1 MELWIKLMVL
11 YGFCLGASAE
21 NDGRWPRQ
29 MASSNGLCRYG
40 ARIDCCW
47 GWTRRSWG
55 HCQRVF
61 ALTHRVVGRIRCPPQ
76 ALCQHGCKHGDCV
89 GPSKCKCHP
98 GFTGKTCNQEEELD
112 YVTPLTWDSHPPI
125 FLPVDHQPPAG
136 VLMEDLNECGLKP
149 RPCKHR
155 CMNTYGSYKCYCLN
169 GYMLMPDGTCGNTR
183 TCGMANCQYGCEV
196 LKGEVRCQC
205 PSPGLQLAPDG
216 RTCVDVDECATGMAI
231 CPRFR
236 KCINTFGSYICKCH
250 EGFDLQYI
258 NGKYQCVD
266 VDECSSGQNQCSSFA
281 TCYNTPGSYKCKCK
295 DGYRG
300 MGHDCKPIPKVVI
313 DPPRFPPNH
322 HNIIP
327 DSDHKRTTTT
337 IRPPMTA
344 KRVAP
349 TAPKRTTTTP
359 KPTTTTTTTTTR
371 APSTTTPPPP
381 PPPPRTMPPAPRKPV
396 VPTRP
401 PIIPTRRPPVVTRKP
416 YVPPR
421 RPAITSPPPPTRR
434 TPPYVPT
441 RRPPPPKQ
449 PEPVTPVDNTIEKDV
464 TKQRGDVHIP
474 RNHDHNT
481 VLGVDFD
488 IELGNT
494 ADEAKDDA
502 EAGYLSCSF
511 DNGLCGWIRDKDGDL
526 HWETTPDPSGGKYLT
541 IPEVSDKKSGRGARL
556 VLPLTPPWNDGNL
569 CLSFRHKL
577 AGHHVGML
585 QVFVKKGKQYSPAV
599 WGRTGGSGWRHTQIT
614 LWGTGLESVILK
626 GERGRGRSGEMAV
639 DDITLRKGSCT
650 EEHNLRRH

>member
-1 MELWIKLMVL
+1 
-11 YGFCLGASAE
+11 
-21 NDGRWPRQ
+21 
-29 MASSNGLCRYG
+29 
-40 ARIDCCW
+40 
-47 GWTRRSWG
+47 
-55 HCQRVF
+55 
-61 ALTHRVVGRIRCPPQ
+61 
-76 ALCQHGCKHGDCV
+76 
-89 GPSKCKCHP
+89 
-98 GFTGKTCNQEEELD
+98 
-112 YVTPLTWDSHPPI
+112 
-125 FLPVDHQPPAG
+125 
-136 VLMEDLNECGLKP
+136 
-149 RPCKHR
+149 
-155 CMNTYGSYKCYCLN
+155 
-169 GYMLMPDGTCGNTR
+169 
-183 TCGMANCQYGCEV
+183 
-196 LKGEVRCQC
+196 
-205 PSPGLQLAPDG
+205 
-216 RTCVDVDECATGMAI
+216 
-231 CPRFR
+231 
-236 KCINTFGSYICKCH
+236 
-250 EGFDLQYI
+250 
-258 NGKYQCVD
+258 
-266 VDECSSGQNQCSSFA
+266 
-281 TCYNTPGSYKCKCK
+281 
-295 DGYRG
+295 
-300 MGHDCKPIPKVVI
+300 
-313 DPPRFPPNH
+313 
-322 HNIIP
+322 
-327 DSDHKRTTTT
+327 
-337 IRPPMTA
+337 
-344 KRVAP
+344 
-349 TAPKRTTTTP
+349 
-359 KPTTTTTTTTTR
+359 
-371 APSTTTPPPP
+371 
-381 PPPPRTMPPAPRKPV
+381 MPPAPRKPV

-401 PIIPTRRPPVVTRKP
+401 PIIPTRRPPAVTRKP

-449 PEPVTPVDNTIEKDV
+449 PEPVTPVDNTIEKEV

>member
-1 MELWIKLMVL
+1 MWREACQL
-11 YGFCLGASAE
+11 SP
-21 NDGRWPRQ
+21 DRWPRQ

-55 HCQRVF
+55 HCQPGVF

-98 GFTGKTCNQEEELD
+98 GFTGKTCNQ
-112 YVTPLTWDSHPPI
+112 
-125 FLPVDHQPPAG
+125 
-136 VLMEDLNECGLKP
+136 DLNECGLKP

-216 RTCVDVDECATGMAI
+216 RTCVDVDECATGMAT

-236 KCINTFGSYICKCH
+236 KCVNTFGSYICKCH

-359 KPTTTTTTTTTR
+359 KDDAPT
-371 APSTTTPPPP
+371 
-381 PPPPRTMPPAPRKPV
+381 PRKPV

-421 RPAITSPPPPTRR
+421 RPTITSPPPPTRR

-449 PEPVTPVDNTIEKDV
+449 PEPVTPVDNTIEKEV

-614 LWGTGLESVILK
+614 LWGTGLESTINEHAPVEWSQL
-626 GERGRGRSGEMAV
+626 RSQ
-639 DDITLRKGSCT
+639 LRK
-650 EEHNLRRH
+650 LRTLKRPFYLL

>member
-1 MELWIKLMVL
+1 MNHANNFEKTPAFHLDVLIGCELIM
-11 YGFCLGASAE
+11 SSTH
-21 NDGRWPRQ
+21 RWPRQ

-40 ARIDCCW
+40 ARVDCCW

-55 HCQRVF
+55 HCQPPTAERMREKRGQTRLKVGESENPEVREKWFGEKELEKQLGICVTPELYVSLF
-61 ALTHRVVGRIRCPPQ
+61 ALTHRVAGIRCQPQ
-76 ALCQHGCKHGDCV
+76 AVCQPGCKHGDCV
-89 GPSKCKCHP
+89 GPNKCKCHP
-98 GFTGKTCNQEEELD
+98 GFTGKTCNQATTFYLEESTGGVKQFAEDCFPDVHAAKEEAPEYL
-112 YVTPLTWDSHPPI
+112 TPPVWASHLPI
-125 FLPVDHQPPAG
+125 FLPVDHQPAR
-136 VLMEDLNECGLKP
+136 VVMEDLNECGLKP

-169 GYMLMPDGTCGNTR
+169 GYMLMPDGTCGNAR

-216 RTCVDVDECATGMAI
+216 RTCVDVDECAAGIAV

-258 NGKYQCVD
+258 NGKYQCID
-266 VDECSSGQNQCSSFA
+266 VDECSLGQSHCSAFA

-300 MGHDCKPIPKVVI
+300 MGHDCKRLPHL
-313 DPPRFPPNH
+313 RASRQFPPGS
-322 HNIIP
+322 P
-327 DSDHKRTTTT
+327 LSQ
-337 IRPPMTA
+337 
-344 KRVAP
+344 
-349 TAPKRTTTTP
+349 
-359 KPTTTTTTTTTR
+359 
-371 APSTTTPPPP
+371 
-381 PPPPRTMPPAPRKPV
+381 PRKPPAPTRKPYIPPRPV
-396 VPTRP
+396 PPTRP
-401 PIIPTRRPPVVTRKP
+401 PDQ
-416 YVPPR
+416 
-421 RPAITSPPPPTRR
+421 
-434 TPPYVPT
+434 TPP
-441 RRPPPPKQ
+441 
-449 PEPVTPVDNTIEKDV
+449 PVTPVDNTIHKEV

-474 RNHDHNT
+474 RNHGHNT
-481 VLGVDFD
+481 VLGIDFD

-494 ADEAKDDA
+494 ADEAKDDP
-502 EAGYLSCSF
+502 ESGYLSCSF
-511 DNGLCGWIRDKDGDL
+511 DDGLCGWIRDKDGDL
-526 HWETTPDPSGGKYLT
+526 HWETTPDPSGGRYLT
-541 IPEVSDKKSGRGARL
+541 IPEVGNKRTGRGARL

-599 WGRTGGSGWRHTQIT
+599 WGRTGGNGWRHTQIT

-639 DDITLRKGSCT
+639 DDITLRKGSCA
-650 EEHNLRRH
+650 EEHNLRRL

>member
-1 MELWIKLMVL
+1 MCWL
-11 YGFCLGASAE
+11 SP
-21 NDGRWPRQ
+21 DRWPRQ
-29 MASSNGLCRYG
+29 MVSSNGLCRYG

-55 HCQRVF
+55 HCQPGVF

-98 GFTGKTCNQEEELD
+98 GFTGKTCNQ
-112 YVTPLTWDSHPPI
+112 
-125 FLPVDHQPPAG
+125 
-136 VLMEDLNECGLKP
+136 DLNECGLKP

-216 RTCVDVDECATGMAI
+216 RTCVDVDECATGMAT

-236 KCINTFGSYICKCH
+236 QCINTFGSYICRCH

-258 NGKYQCVD
+258 NGKYQCLD
-266 VDECSSGQNQCSSFA
+266 VDECSSGQIQCSSFA

-371 APSTTTPPPP
+371 
-381 PPPPRTMPPAPRKPV
+381 PV
-396 VPTRP
+396 VPTRL
-401 PIIPTRRPPVVTRKP
+401 PIIPTMRPPVVTRKP

-421 RPAITSPPPPTRR
+421 RPAITSPLPPTRR

-449 PEPVTPVDNTIEKDV
+449 PEPVTPVDNTIEKEV

-481 VLGVDFD
+481 VLGIDFD

-494 ADEAKDDA
+494 ADESKDDA

-614 LWGTGLESVILK
+614 LWGTGLESVSIQYYTRNVQSLHQC
-626 GERGRGRSGEMAV
+626 S
-639 DDITLRKGSCT
+639 DCPQ
-650 EEHNLRRH
+650 

>member
-1 MELWIKLMVL
+1 MLILPADLSCRCTFKETLFFPLFFFFSFPRLFPLPAALGLRRGAAQRGRVTPEIMELWIKLML
-11 YGFCLGASAE
+11 FCSCCLGASAGF
-21 NDGRWPRQ
+21 DGRWPRQ

-40 ARIDCCW
+40 ARVDCCW

-55 HCQRVF
+55 HCQPLF
-61 ALTHRVVGRIRCPPQ
+61 ALTHRVVGIRCQPQ
-76 ALCQHGCKHGDCV
+76 AVCQPGCKHGDCV
-89 GPSKCKCHP
+89 GPNKCKCHP
-98 GFTGKTCNQEEELD
+98 GYTGMTCNQ
-112 YVTPLTWDSHPPI
+112 
-125 FLPVDHQPPAG
+125 
-136 VLMEDLNECGLKP
+136 DLNECGLMP

-169 GYMLMPDGTCGNTR
+169 GYMLMPDGTCGNAR

-216 RTCVDVDECATGMAI
+216 RTCMDVDECAAGTAV

-258 NGKYQCVD
+258 NGKYQCID
-266 VDECSSGQNQCSSFA
+266 VDECSLGQSHCSSFA

-300 MGHDCKPIPKVVI
+300 KGHDCKPIPKVNI
-313 DPPRFPPNH
+313 YPPRPDKLPPNH
-322 HNIIP
+322 HNHIP
-327 DSDHKRTTTT
+327 DIDHRRTTT
-337 IRPPMTA
+337 IRPPVTP
-344 KRVAP
+344 RRIFPVIPVA
-349 TAPKRTTTTP
+349 
-359 KPTTTTTTTTTR
+359 PTTTTTAKTTTTTKPPLPPR
-371 APSTTTPPPP
+371 RVTPPP
-381 PPPPRTMPPAPRKPV
+381 RKPA
-396 VPTRP
+396 VPTRKP
-401 PIIPTRRPPVVTRKP
+401 FIPTRKPLIPTRRP

-421 RPAITSPPPPTRR
+421 PVAPTR
-434 TPPYVPT
+434 PP
-441 RRPPPPKQ
+441 Q
-449 PEPVTPVDNTIEKDV
+449 PQPPVTPVDNTIQREV

-474 RNHDHNT
+474 RNPGHNT
-481 VLGVDFD
+481 VLDIDFD

-494 ADEAKDDA
+494 ADEAKDDPA
-502 EAGYLSCSF
+502 SGYLSCSF
-511 DNGLCGWIRDKDGDL
+511 DDGLCGWIRDKDGDL
-526 HWETTPDPSGGKYLT
+526 HWETTPDPSGGRYLT
-541 IPEVSDKKSGRGARL
+541 IPDAGNKRTGRGARL

-599 WGRTGGSGWRHTQIT
+599 WGRTGGNGWRHTQIT
-614 LWGTGLESVILK
+614 LWGAGLESVILK

-639 DDITLRKGSCT
+639 DDITLRKGACT
-650 EEHNLRRH
+650 EEHNLRRL

>member
-1 MELWIKLMVL
+1 MEVSSQTFHLELGVPAMRARIPRAMELWIKLMLL
-11 YGFCLGASAE
+11 YCCCLGASAE

-29 MASSNGLCRYG
+29 MAPSNGLCRYG

-55 HCQRVF
+55 QCQPGVF
-61 ALTHRVVGRIRCPPQ
+61 AITHRVVGRLRCPPQ
-76 ALCQHGCKHGDCV
+76 ALCQHGCKNGDCV
-89 GPSKCKCHP
+89 GPNKCKCHP
-98 GFTGKTCNQEEELD
+98 GFTGKTCNQ
-112 YVTPLTWDSHPPI
+112 
-125 FLPVDHQPPAG
+125 
-136 VLMEDLNECGLKP
+136 DLNECGLKP
-149 RPCKHR
+149 RPCRHR

-216 RTCVDVDECATGMAI
+216 RTCVDIDECVTGLGV

-250 EGFDLQYI
+250 EGFDLQYV

-266 VDECSSGQNQCSSFA
+266 VDECSSGLSHCSSLA
-281 TCYNTPGSYKCKCK
+281 TCYNTAGSYKCTCRA
-295 DGYRG
+295 GYTG
-300 MGHDCKPIPKVVI
+300 TNHDCKPIPKVAI
-313 DPPRFPPNH
+313 DPPRFPNH
-322 HNIIP
+322 PNIIP
-327 DSDHKRTTTT
+327 DTDRRRTTTT
-337 IRPPMTA
+337 VRPPVTA
-344 KRVAP
+344 RRIA
-349 TAPKRTTTTP
+349 TTTPKRTTTTR
-359 KPTTTTTTTTTR
+359 KPMTTTT
-371 APSTTTPPPP
+371 APPSSKKGHPHPPTPP
-381 PPPPRTMPPAPRKPV
+381 M
-396 VPTRP
+396 VPTH
-401 PIIPTRRPPVVTRKP
+401 
-416 YVPPR
+416 
-421 RPAITSPPPPTRR
+421 
-434 TPPYVPT
+434 
-441 RRPPPPKQ
+441 RPPPK
-449 PEPVTPVDNTIEKDV
+449 PVTPVDNTVEKDV

-474 RNHDHNT
+474 RNHGDNT
-481 VLGVDFD
+481 VLGIDFD

-511 DNGLCGWIRDKDGDL
+511 DNGLCGWIRDKDGEL
-526 HWETTPDPSGGKYLT
+526 HWETTADPSGGKYLT
-541 IPEVSDKKSGRGARL
+541 IPEVGNKRSGRGARL
-556 VLPLTPPWNDGNL
+556 VLPLSPPWNDGNL
-569 CLSFRHKL
+569 CLSFRHKM

-626 GERGRGRSGEMAV
+626 GERGRSRSGEMAV

-650 EEHNLRRH
+650 EEHNVRRH

>member
-1 MELWIKLMVL
+1 
-11 YGFCLGASAE
+11 
-21 NDGRWPRQ
+21 

-55 HCQRVF
+55 HCQHKNSNGTLLVP
-61 ALTHRVVGRIRCPPQ
+61 VQRCLRSNPQ
-76 ALCQHGCKHGDCV
+76 SSRENKHGCKHGDCV

-136 VLMEDLNECGLKP
+136 LLME
-149 RPCKHR
+149 
-155 CMNTYGSYKCYCLN
+155 
-169 GYMLMPDGTCGNTR
+169 
-183 TCGMANCQYGCEV
+183 
-196 LKGEVRCQC
+196 
-205 PSPGLQLAPDG
+205 
-216 RTCVDVDECATGMAI
+216 DVDECATGMAM

-258 NGKYQCVD
+258 NGKYQCV
-266 VDECSSGQNQCSSFA
+266 VQVQRRLQG
-281 TCYNTPGSYKCKCK
+281 
-295 DGYRG
+295 DG
-300 MGHDCKPIPKVVI
+300 
-313 DPPRFPPNH
+313 PRLQTFPPNH

-327 DSDHKRTTTT
+327 DSDRKRTTTT

-344 KRVAP
+344 KRVTP
-349 TAPKRTTTTP
+349 TTPKRTTTTP
-359 KPTTTTTTTTTR
+359 KPTTTTTTTTR
-371 APSTTTPPPP
+371 APTTATPPPPP

-396 VPTRP
+396 VPTRR

-421 RPAITSPPPPTRR
+421 RPPIPSPPPPTRR
-434 TPPYVPT
+434 TPPVVPT

-449 PEPVTPVDNTIEKDV
+449 PEPVTPVHNTIEKEV

-474 RNHDHNT
+474 RNNGHNT

-526 HWETTPDPSGGKYLT
+526 HWETTPDPS
-541 IPEVSDKKSGRGARL
+541 EVGNKRSGRGARL

-614 LWGTGLESVILK
+614 LWGMGLESQRERQRKKEGKVWRGDRAQGGADSDWTPIQGPRAPLGRRGISVCLSTNK
-626 GERGRGRSGEMAV
+626 RTAPNLSTNYKTVPNLFTNKKTEPNLSTNKKTEPNLSTNKKTEPNLSTNKTEPSPSTNNKTAPKLSTSKKTAPNHMGERGSPMRSPTTPTLSLQLS
-639 DDITLRKGSCT
+639 ITRFLT
-650 EEHNLRRH
+650 INLCMPR

>member
-1 MELWIKLMVL
+1 MKDVT
-11 YGFCLGASAE
+11 LGSVFLAYSGTLQVTAF
-21 NDGRWPRQ
+21 GWPRQ

-40 ARIDCCW
+40 ARVDCCW

-55 HCQRVF
+55 HCQ
-61 ALTHRVVGRIRCPPQ
+61 P
-76 ALCQHGCKHGDCV
+76 LCQPGCKHGDCV
-89 GPSKCKCHP
+89 GPNKCKCHP
-98 GFTGKTCNQEEELD
+98 GFTGKTCNQ
-112 YVTPLTWDSHPPI
+112 
-125 FLPVDHQPPAG
+125 
-136 VLMEDLNECGLKP
+136 DLNECGLKP

-169 GYMLMPDGTCGNTR
+169 GYMLMPDGTCGNAR

-216 RTCVDVDECATGMAI
+216 RTCVDVDECAAGIAV

-258 NGKYQCVD
+258 NGKYQCID
-266 VDECSSGQNQCSSFA
+266 VDECSLGQSHCSSFA

-313 DPPRFPPNH
+313 DPPRPGKVPPNH
-322 HNIIP
+322 HNRIP
-327 DSDHKRTTTT
+327 DMDQKRTTT
-337 IRPPMTA
+337 RPPVTQ
-344 KRVAP
+344 R
-349 TAPKRTTTTP
+349 RFF
-359 KPTTTTTTTTTR
+359 TTTTTTTK
-371 APSTTTPPPP
+371 APLPPKRVTPPP
-381 PPPPRTMPPAPRKPV
+381 RKPA
-396 VPTRP
+396 VPTRKP
-401 PIIPTRRPPVVTRKP
+401 FVPTRKPLAPTRKP
-416 YVPPR
+416 YIPPK
-421 RPAITSPPPPTRR
+421 PVAPTRLAP
-434 TPPYVPT
+434 TPPAA
-441 RRPPPPKQ
+441 
-449 PEPVTPVDNTIEKDV
+449 TPVDNTIQKEV
-464 TKQRGDVHIP
+464 TKQRGDVHSK
-474 RNHDHNT
+474 
-481 VLGVDFD
+481 
-488 IELGNT
+488 IELFFYICVSLSS
-494 ADEAKDDA
+494 ES
-502 EAGYLSCSF
+502 GYLSCSF
-511 DNGLCGWIRDKDGDL
+511 DDGLCGWIRDKDGDL
-526 HWETTPDPSGGKYLT
+526 HWETTPDPSGGRYLT
-541 IPEVSDKKSGRGARL
+541 IPEVGNKRTGRGARL

-599 WGRTGGSGWRHTQIT
+599 WGRTGGNGWRHTQIT

-639 DDITLRKGSCT
+639 DDITLRKASCS
-650 EEHNLRRH
+650 EEHNLRRL